1 MLMTRADR
9 TIERI
14 HEADSR
20 VSRRNTFLGNRFSTS
35 QSRMSRVANAL
46 NGPDLFI
53 KNWASRLDTKIYFL
67 KMVFKKVVVSYLWC
81 TWSSARKGALQM
93 GQLLAW
99 NLSESAHAKH
109 RQRCLNGSKYG
120 HWSLTLSFSC
130 LQLQYWFVCNAW
142 NSKRDGRKYQ
152 YSVPLFC
159 WFLLK

>member
-53 KNWASRLDTKIYFL
+53 KNRASRLDTKMNL
-67 KMVFKKVVVSYLWC
+67 DTKMEMVVSYLWC

-109 RQRCLNGSKYG
+109 RQRCLYGSKYG
-120 HWSLTLSFSC
+120 HWSLTLSLSC
-130 LQLQYWFVCNAW
+130 LQLTDLYATHETQKTMEENINILFRSFA
-142 NSKRDGRKYQ
+142 NS
-152 YSVPLFC
+152 S
-159 WFLLK
+159 

>member
-53 KNWASRLDTKIYFL
+53 KNRASRLDTKINFI
-67 KMVFKKVVVSYLWC
+67 KMVFKKVVVSYL
-81 TWSSARKGALQM
+81 
-93 GQLLAW
+93 
-99 NLSESAHAKH
+99 
-109 RQRCLNGSKYG
+109 
-120 HWSLTLSFSC
+120 
-130 LQLQYWFVCNAW
+130 
-142 NSKRDGRKYQ
+142 
-152 YSVPLFC
+152 
-159 WFLLK
+159 